1 MPPIF
6 TPTGPAQ
13 PNLPNNRNN
22 PLGGVLPQ
30 PPIPDIVDRNKI
42 RNLQN
47 IPEGFD
53 FEQFQKQL
61 ENIGIQTDLAKIDP
75 RTRIYEKWQKAQE
88 QKTKSE
94 SFLNQILAAQ
104 QEINEKFELARP
116 YITFISQHA
125 ALNTSLVNIL
135 RKNGDQIGDILKHLS
150 ILANETYRL
159 NQQEEGAAS
168 QFNAAEFKRQI
179 KDLISKNPELFSN
192 LIKNSY
198 QVYKNGVSDGLK
210 IVESVLGIKIDP
222 SSVNMGGY
230 VDGYKLMSDLATV
243 YQQKSR
249 NILIRNAPTA
259 TVIPILINDIIN
271 DPTFLM
277 TDPAYVEVL
286 AQHLS
291 GAIVQFTVDNPH
303 LILYLNEMI
312 SKVNKNMKN
321 ITEKRS
327 YFNLIKQ
334 AFLVKSLFSVFL

>member
-1 MPPIF
+1 
-6 TPTGPAQ
+6 
-13 PNLPNNRNN
+13 
-22 PLGGVLPQ
+22 
-30 PPIPDIVDRNKI
+30 
-42 RNLQN
+42 
-47 IPEGFD
+47 
-53 FEQFQKQL
+53 
-61 ENIGIQTDLAKIDP
+61 
-75 RTRIYEKWQKAQE
+75 
-88 QKTKSE
+88 
-94 SFLNQILAAQ
+94 
-104 QEINEKFELARP
+104 
-116 YITFISQHA
+116 
-125 ALNTSLVNIL
+125 
-135 RKNGDQIGDILKHLS
+135 
-150 ILANETYRL
+150 
-159 NQQEEGAAS
+159 
-168 QFNAAEFKRQI
+168 
-179 KDLISKNPELFSN
+179 
-192 LIKNSY
+192 
-198 QVYKNGVSDGLK
+198 VYKNGVSDGLK